1 MAAKT
6 VLITFHCLPH
16 TTKLKLADVAA
27 LSFPYIIVNCRHLGV
42 GLKVRRNEKMSLWV
56 LENCDIIDIDIIII
70 SIVPTSLSQSPND
83 LRTVRF

>member
-1 MAAKT
+1 M
-6 VLITFHCLPH
+6 
-16 TTKLKLADVAA
+16 
-27 LSFPYIIVNCRHLGV
+27 
-42 GLKVRRNEKMSLWV
+42 VRRNEKMSLWV